1 VTSDEFAANK
11 EEFTTILQQ
20 GIAASMTGVSSDE
33 IYEVLISTIVSDD
46 DSSEEGRRLSSMTV
60 LSYDVR
66 LWSSTSTTE
75 DFITELTTA
84 SNNGDLQNNIVA
96 AAGTTTLT
104 NLVISSFSAN
114 DRLFKRGSS
123 EKLTGT
129 QIAGLV
135 IGIVL
140 FLVLFA
146 FVVSFI
152 VANKIHTAAATTAA
166 AYSPAKPHQEP

>member
-1 VTSDEFAANK
+1 
-11 EEFTTILQQ
+11 
-20 GIAASMTGVSSDE
+20 MTGVSSDE
-33 IYEVLISTIVSDD
+33 IYEVLISTVVSDD
-46 DSSEEGRRLSSMTV
+46 DSSEESRRLSSSTI

-66 LWSSTSTTE
+66 LWSSTRYAPY
-75 DFITELTTA
+75 FINQLSTA
-84 SNNGDLQNNIVA
+84 SSNGNLQNNIVA

-104 NLVISSFSAN
+104 NLVINSFSAN

-129 QIAGLV
+129 QIAGLI

-152 VANKIHTAAATTAA
+152 VANKIHTAAAATAA